1 MNSMIS
7 FAGPITFKNARQAPE
22 CIKACPIDRIITET
36 DSPYLTPVPYRGKEN
51 EPMYVEYV
59 AKKICA
65 IKQLDESNACKQIE
79 ENFNSI
85 FR

>member
-1 MNSMIS
+1 MGYKI
-7 FAGPITFKNARQAPE
+7 GIGGVVTFKNSNLYKVVAAVV
-22 CIKACPIDRIITET
+22 IKNILLET

-59 AKKICA
+59 AKKICE
-65 IKQLDESNACKQIE
+65 IKQLDEASACRQIE

-85 FR
+85 FD

>member
-1 MNSMIS
+1 MLD
-7 FAGPITFKNARQAPE
+7 KHLNAL
-22 CIKACPIDRIITET
+22 K
-36 DSPYLTPVPYRGKEN
+36 PVPYRGKEN

-59 AKKICA
+59 AKKICE

>member
-1 MNSMIS
+1 MKLYNSYSQTIEELKPIEEGKIS
-7 FAGPITFKNARQAPE
+7 
-22 CIKACPIDRIITET
+22 
-36 DSPYLTPVPYRGKEN
+36 
-51 EPMYVEYV
+51 MYVEYV
-59 AKKICA
+59 AKKICE